1 MPLAAQVAGVRAAG
15 DGGALP
21 RAVAR
26 RAGGVRRHALVPRA
40 HQAQLQAVWVLTPCL
55 GTPPHRSAQPGLLG
69 RALGALHALERGA
82 PAPLMA
88 AKLMGCPC
96 ASARHTHPEGDSDRL
111 PARPW
116 LGGCGRGV
124 LWSASLVSCKLMNG
138 TRIHCARS
146 SPLSSPCACPR
157 ATRDRHETECIISYA
172 APWRRAPWRL
182 GPSSPPCQGEAA

>member
-1 MPLAAQVAGVRAAG
+1 MRAAG

-55 GTPPHRSAQPGLLG
+55 GTPPHRSAARPA
-69 RALGALHALERGA
+69 RAGAGGAPRTRERGTCAAHGREADGVPVRQRA
-82 PAPLMA
+82 PHILKATVT
-88 AKLMGCPC
+88 G
-96 ASARHTHPEGDSDRL
+96 L

-124 LWSASLVSCKLMNG
+124 LRSTSLWGLEV
-138 TRIHCARS
+138 T
-146 SPLSSPCACPR
+146 
-157 ATRDRHETECIISYA
+157 
-172 APWRRAPWRL
+172 
-182 GPSSPPCQGEAA
+182 